1 MVCPGFSFS
10 PQCNVTELTFPW
22 AAPASHFLKFERNAH
37 KLAYVCERIPTGDA
51 HSSPKPTFR
60 MTDSV
65 FKSRMGRRIAITLVI
80 ATVIPVL
87 VLAFMAA
94 RSTAQTAASH
104 AERRLVGVS
113 QAYARSLRSRLG
125 AAETIAQSLTARDV
139 GYDGSLLK
147 QQIINSRAFKTA
159 VVADQDGLLA
169 SGDSALRPTPEQ
181 MLALEAGRTVVM
193 RAVIQG
199 QQPTL
204 YLVRGVSAGG
214 FSRLAYLEVAPDWIW
229 KDLSTLQG
237 NATPVAVVDAD
248 GAVLQST
255 VPLLE
260 ETGIMVGEHIKRT
273 SRSNAASH
281 AMSWQGSG
289 EEWMGVLTHLPLV
302 DERITTVPWAVVALE
317 RRTSFL
323 ARSGPVWNLLPY
335 ALGCAVLLGLVA
347 AAYLTRRHLPVL
359 KALEDGLLGLAS
371 RQFERLHVDA
381 VDEPRAVV
389 RAFNTCVGSLE
400 ERFRAMETLADID
413 QLLLG
418 PAELEQILESIL
430 DHVQTITRCH
440 TVSITLLDM
449 DARGRGRIY
458 LAANGLSG
466 LPVSR
471 VELDDDMLAILATET
486 KGITVAR
493 CEERR
498 HSFLKPMNEI
508 GSEFFWVWPVMPG
521 DRLEAILAVGYREAP
536 LLDPHV
542 AQCGSEF
549 AHRLAMALSKTARDE
564 RLHRQAHYDPL
575 TALPNRLLFLDRLN
589 QELASATAGLSR
601 GALLYIDLDHFKR
614 VNDSVG
620 HPAGD
625 QLLTIVAQ
633 RLRSCVKDGDTVARL
648 GGDEFT
654 VILRNVADPDAARSV
669 AERIIESLQLPVN
682 IGGRDQ
688 YVCASIGI
696 TLFPDDGMTIE
707 ELMRNADTA
716 MYRAKDLGR
725 GRVQFFDLNMAV
737 KPSAPTETGLHRA
750 LRRREFSLFYQPQFS
765 VADGSLSGLE
775 ALLRWQTPR
784 DGVRFPGEFVPAAEE
799 SGLIVD
805 IGGWVLET
813 ACAQLAEWRD
823 QNIAPPRL
831 ALNVSAQQLK
841 HPDFPKVVRRAL
853 EKYNLE
859 PQLLELELT
868 ESVFADESAGAALVR
883 LAQLGVHLALDD
895 FGTGYSSLSY
905 LRQYPIGTVKIDR
918 TFLEEVPQNPSAA
931 TLVETIIVMAHAL
944 GKRVVAE
951 GIEVPE
957 QLEFLRERRCDFA
970 QGYYLARPLAATAV
984 TELLQARTM
993 ATTAV
998 TGSGE
1003 IREVG

>member
-1 MVCPGFSFS
+1 MRFAKKSHPG
-10 PQCNVTELTFPW
+10 N
-22 AAPASHFLKFERNAH
+22 
-37 KLAYVCERIPTGDA
+37 A
-51 HSSPKPTFR
+51 HSSLKLTFR
-60 MTDSV
+60 MIDSV
-65 FKSRMGRRIAITLVI
+65 FKSRMGRRIAITLVV
-80 ATVIPVL
+80 ATVVPLVVL
-87 VLAFMAA
+87 TALA
-94 RSTAQTAASH
+94 AQTAAETAANL

-147 QQIINSRAFKTA
+147 QQIVNSRAFKTA
-159 VVADQDGLLA
+159 VVVDRDGLLA
-169 SGDSALRPTPEQ
+169 GGDSSLRPTPAQ

-204 YLVRGVSAGG
+204 FLVRGVSAGG
-214 FSRLAYLEVAPDWIW
+214 LNRLAYLELAPDWVW
-229 KDLSTLQG
+229 KDLSTLQSNG
-237 NATPVAVVDAD
+237 TPIAVVDAD

-260 ETGIMVGEHIKRT
+260 ETGAMFGEHIKRT
-273 SRSNAASH
+273 SISNAPSH
-281 AMSWQGSG
+281 AMSWHGSG

-317 RRTSFL
+317 RRVSVF
-323 ARSGPVWNLLPY
+323 ARSRAIWGLLPY
-335 ALGCAVLLGLVA
+335 AIGLALLLSAIG
-347 AAYLTRRHLPVL
+347 AAYIGRRNLP
-359 KALEDGLLGLAS
+359 ALRLIENGLRSLAS
-371 RQFERLHVDA
+371 RKFDRLTVDA
-381 VDEPRAVV
+381 VDEPRTLL
-389 RAFNTCVGSLE
+389 RTFNACAASLE
-400 ERFRAMETLADID
+400 ERFRAMETLAEID

-430 DHVQTITRCH
+430 ERVQAVTRCH
-440 TVSITLLDM
+440 SVSITLLDV
-449 DARGRGRIY
+449 DARGHGRIY
-458 LAANGLSG
+458 LAANGLTG

-471 VELDDDMLAILATET
+471 VELDDDMVATLEAET
-486 KGITVAR
+486 EGLTITR

-498 HSFLKPMNEI
+498 HSFLRPMNEI
-508 GSEFFWVWPVMPG
+508 GSEFFWVWPVMPE
-521 DRLEAILAVGYREAP
+521 DRIEAILAVGYREAP
-536 LLDPHV
+536 ALDPHV
-542 AQCGSEF
+542 AECGSEF
-549 AHRLAMALSKTARDE
+549 AHRLAMALSKNARDE

-601 GALLYIDLDHFKR
+601 GALLYIDLDHFKS

-633 RLRSCVKDGDTVARL
+633 RLRSCVKEGDTVARL

-654 VILRNVADPDAARSV
+654 VILRNVIDPDAARAV

-682 IGGRDQ
+682 LGGRDQ

-725 GRVQFFDLNMAV
+725 GRAQFFDVNMTV

-765 VADGSLSGLE
+765 VADGSLAGLE

-784 DGVRFPGEFVPAAEE
+784 DGVRFPGDFVPAAEE

-805 IGGWVLET
+805 IGGWVLEA
-813 ACAQLAEWRD
+813 ACAQLAEWRE

-841 HPDFPKVVRRAL
+841 HPEFPKVVRRAL
-853 EKYNLE
+853 EKYNIPPE
-859 PQLLELELT
+859 LLELELT
-868 ESVFADESAGAALVR
+868 ESVFADEAAGTALVR
-883 LAQLGVHLALDD
+883 LAQSGVHLALDD
-895 FGTGYSSLSY
+895 FGTGYSSLNY

-931 TLVETIIVMAHAL
+931 TLVETIVVMAHAL

-951 GIEVPE
+951 GIEAVE
-957 QLEFLRERRCDFA
+957 QLEFLRERQCDIA
-970 QGYYLARPLAATAV
+970 QGYYLARPLTPPAV

-993 ATTAV
+993 AVSGA
-998 TGSGE
+998 GE
-1003 IREVG
+1003 IRDVG